1 MNVYGAVEQ
10 QGEQMI
16 FIHYSYND
24 YAVFSSGNRA

>member
-16 FIHYSYND
+16 LIHYSYND